1 MNQLEKAKSFIDRVR
16 VRLTAGD
23 GGNGCVSFRREKYIP
38 RGGPDGGDGG
48 RGGHIYFEATSKLNT
63 LLDLKYHAHWVAERG
78 GHGSGNNRHGKD
90 GKDIIIPVPC
100 GTIVRD
106 WETGEILADLKEEG
120 QRFLAVRGGK
130 GGRGNAHFCTS
141 TYQTPR
147 FAEKGEKGED
157 KEFLLELKL
166 IADVGIVGLPN
177 AGKSTLL
184 SRISSAKPKIAD
196 YPFTTLSPNLGV
208 VQLSNYRTITVADIP
223 GIIEGASEGKGLG
236 HEFLRHIERTRVLLF
251 LVDMGDS
258 NPQKTIKILENEL
271 NLYSP
276 VFIEKKKVYAFN
288 KLDITENY
296 EKFISDISK
305 RDWGVP
311 VFGISA
317 VTGFGIKELLECL
330 YKLVEDAKTAEEEE
344 EKQQEIEIEAR
355 HVYEAPF
362 QIFKEPGGFRVE
374 GKRVLSAVQVT
385 DLNNEEAVQHLH
397 KVLAHLGLFRA
408 LRRLG
413 IKDGDIIWIG
423 DYEFVYSFGLSSPKY
438 KNKNR
443 KLKRDEAGD
452 SSKNR
457 D

>member
-1 MNQLEKAKSFIDRVR
+1 MNSSHSEKAKPFIDRVR

-23 GGNGCVSFRREKYIP
+23 GGNGCVSFRREKYVP

-48 RGGHIYFEATSKLNT
+48 RGGSIYFEATSKLNT
-63 LLDLKYHAHWVAERG
+63 LMDLKYHAHWVAERG
-78 GHGSGNNRHGKD
+78 EHGSGNNRHGKD

-100 GTIVRD
+100 GTLVRD

-120 QRFLAVRGGK
+120 QRFLAVKGGK
-130 GGRGNAHFCTS
+130 GGRGNARFCTA
-141 TYQTPR
+141 TYQTPK

-208 VQLSNYRTITVADIP
+208 VKLSDFRIMTVADIP

-251 LVDMGDS
+251 LVDTGDA
-258 NPQKTIKILENEL
+258 NPEKTIEILENEL

-276 VFIEKKKVYAFN
+276 LFVEKKRVYAFN
-288 KLDITENY
+288 KLDIPENY
-296 EKFISDISK
+296 NKFISEILTK
-305 RDWGVP
+305 EWGSP
-311 VFGISA
+311 IFGISA
-317 VTGFGIKELLECL
+317 VTGSGVKDLLEYL
-330 YKLVEDAKTAEEEE
+330 YKVLEEVKTCEKEGQEVVEQAKY
-344 EKQQEIEIEAR
+344 
-355 HVYEAPF
+355 VYESPF
-362 QIFKEPGGFRVE
+362 QIFKEQGGFRIE
-374 GKRVLSAVQVT
+374 GKRVLRAVEMT
-385 DLNNEEAVQHLH
+385 DLENEEAVQHLQRT
-397 KVLAHLGLFRA
+397 LAHLGVMRA

-413 IKDGDIIWIG
+413 AKDGDIIWIG
-423 DYEFVYSFGLSSPKY
+423 EYEFTYSGGLSSSTK
-438 KNKNR
+438 KNR
-443 KLKRDEAGD
+443 KHRKI
-452 SSKNR
+452 
-457 D
+457 